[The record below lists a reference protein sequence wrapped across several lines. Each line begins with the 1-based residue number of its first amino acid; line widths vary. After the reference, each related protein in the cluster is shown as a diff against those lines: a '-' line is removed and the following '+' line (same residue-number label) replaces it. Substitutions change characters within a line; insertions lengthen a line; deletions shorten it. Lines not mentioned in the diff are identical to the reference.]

1 MTQSRG
7 FPNTDLAAT
16 AALGQRLAKRLRAG
30 DIVCLVGDL
39 GAGKTT
45 LARQIIA
52 DLCGIEDAPS
62 PTYTIVQV
70 YETGQG
76 CDLWH
81 VDLYRIEDEG
91 ELEQL
96 GLDDAFD
103 EAITLIE
110 WPERLGG
117 ALPRD
122 RLEISIAM
130 DGAGVDTVRG
140 ARITGFGS
148 WESRVDDI

>member
-1 MTQSRG
+1 MSQSRHLTL
-7 FPNTDLAAT
+7 TDLAAT
-16 AALGQRLAKRLRAG
+16 AELGHCLAGLLVAG
-30 DIVCLVGDL
+30 DVVCLAGDL

-45 LARQIIA
+45 LARQVIA
-52 DLCGIEDAPS
+52 DLCRVDDAPS

-70 YETGQG
+70 YETEAAIA
-76 CDLWH
+76 LWH
-81 VDLYRIEDEG
+81 VDLYRIEEPG

-103 EAITLIE
+103 DAITLIE
-110 WPERLGG
+110 WPDRLGSH
-117 ALPRD
+117 LPVD

-130 DGAGVDTVRG
+130 TGSGVETIRE

-148 WESRVDDI
+148 WESRVDEF

>member
-1 MTQSRG
+1 MTRSHTQSLS
-7 FPNTDLAAT
+7 DLAAT
-16 AALGQRLAKRLRAG
+16 SALGHRLAALVKAG
-30 DIVCLVGDL
+30 DILCLEGDL

-52 DLCGIEDAPS
+52 DLCGIDDAPS
-62 PTYTIVQV
+62 PTYTIIQV
-70 YETGQG
+70 YETEAGIP
-76 CDLWH
+76 LWH
-81 VDLYRIEDEG
+81 VDLYRIEAHG
-91 ELEQL
+91 ELEEL

-110 WPERLGG
+110 WPQRLGDS
-117 ALPRD
+117 LPAD

-130 DGAGVDTVRG
+130 SGAGVDTVRE

-148 WESRVDDI
+148 WESRIDDI

>member
-1 MTQSRG
+1 MTHSR
-7 FPNTDLAAT
+7 NLALTDLAAT
-16 AALGQRLAKRLRAG
+16 AALGHRLAAVLTAG
-30 DIVCLVGDL
+30 DVVLLQGDL

-62 PTYTIVQV
+62 PTYTLVQV
-70 YETGQG
+70 YEAAN
-76 CDLWH
+76 DIPLWH
-81 VDLYRIEDEG
+81 VDLYRIEAPG
-91 ELEQL
+91 ELDEL

-103 EAITLIE
+103 DAITLIE
-110 WPERLGG
+110 WPERLGD
-117 ALPRD
+117 ACPAD

-130 DGAGVDTVRG
+130 AGAGVDTVRN

-148 WESRVDDI
+148 WEARLDDI